1 AAGRMSIEVEALL
14 QEAKE
19 SIEAAQNYRSEL
31 QLRLQGLVQAR
42 KQIRGSATQTR
53 EVLKQHFQELQG
65 SVSRLLGERLAEL
78 LREVDAIEQES
89 VRPLDDCQKLIENG
103 VSTADELLREGSVC
117 LQGVQSRSRRVR
129 VFAGGP
135 VPVPLYW
142 TLLYVQ
148 HCCRLKR
155 QELLLQ
161 AHVFYSPAP
170 GGAVISPGEGEAA
183 LRCGIGEKDDKLGSF
198 TKKALQIQLDSL
210 PEVPSLV
217 EVPCLSAQ
225 LDDSLLP
232 GVKERIFSHGSV
244 ASHPPVQIDE
254 LVERPGGILVRW
266 CKVDDDFVA
275 QDYRLQYRRGAAGQ
289 YEEAYIGKETEF
301 IVLHIDPHTDY
312 LFRVCARGDG
322 RREWSPWS
330 IPQTACTTLAPH
342 EWRVGSEGYSLS
354 SRRNIAL
361 RNDMPPARAGVLYS
375 SSPTYFCGQTLT
387 FRIVSAGQPDR
398 RDSVGVCV
406 DCPDGQDSL
415 QRDKAVCISTS
426 GAVFVNGKEMTN
438 QLPAVTVGSAV
449 TFDMEVVS
457 LFPVN
462 NNISDGG
469 NFKLRVTIGSGNR
482 EVVFD
487 WVLDQGVDCLS
498 FGCSFTYP
506 GWKVLVF

>member
-1 AAGRMSIEVEALL
+1 MSIEVEALL

-53 EVLKQHFQELQG
+53 EVLRQHFQELQG

-103 VSTADELLREGSVC
+103 VSTADELLR
-117 LQGVQSRSRRVR
+117 
-129 VFAGGP
+129 
-135 VPVPLYW
+135 
-142 TLLYVQ
+142 
-148 HCCRLKR
+148 
-155 QELLLQ
+155 
-161 AHVFYSPAP
+161 
-170 GGAVISPGEGEAA
+170 EGEAA

-266 CKVDDDFVA
+266 CRVDDDFVA

-387 FRIVSAGQPDR
+387 FRWVCCHPR
-398 RDSVGVCV
+398 RVY
-406 DCPDGQDSL
+406 L
-415 QRDKAVCISTS
+415 TLLLISPP

-457 LFPVN
+457 LLPVN
-462 NNISDGG
+462 NDISDGG

-487 WVLDQGVDCLS
+487 WVLDQGVDCLF